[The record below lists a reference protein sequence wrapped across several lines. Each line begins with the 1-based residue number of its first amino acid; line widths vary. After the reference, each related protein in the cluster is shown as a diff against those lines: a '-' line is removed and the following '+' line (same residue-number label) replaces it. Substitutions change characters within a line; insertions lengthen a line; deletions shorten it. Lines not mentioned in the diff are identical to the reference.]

1 MSEQNKPD
9 QKTVQEKMNQLSE
22 LVAWFQSANF
32 SLEEAVDRY
41 KQAEAIAEE
50 IQADLTSLKN
60 EIKVIKRQFE
70 HETA

>member
-50 IQADLTSLKN
+50 IQADLTGLKN

>member
-41 KQAEAIAEE
+41 KQAETIAEE
-50 IQADLTSLKN
+50 IQADLTGLKN

>member
-22 LVAWFQSANF
+22 LVAWFQSAHF

-41 KQAEAIAEE
+41 KQAETIAEE

>member
-41 KQAEAIAEE
+41 KQAETIAEE

-60 EIKVIKRQFE
+60 EITVIKRQFE